1 MTGDSK
7 YPFNTYVDEYYNSC
21 HIRDLISGRGAGGGG
36 NCCANA
42 QLNCALQNKCSAIL
56 LRARLS
62 RKERNG
68 WGEYLSVESSK
79 YDPEF

>member
-7 YPFNTYVDEYYNSC
+7 YPFNTRVDKYYNSC
-21 HIRDLISGRGAGGGG
+21 RIRDLISERGEEG
-36 NCCANA
+36 NCLANA
-42 QLNCALQNKCSAIL
+42 QVNCARQNKCSAIL
-56 LRARLS
+56 LRAKLS

-68 WGEYLSVESSK
+68 WGEFVSVESSK